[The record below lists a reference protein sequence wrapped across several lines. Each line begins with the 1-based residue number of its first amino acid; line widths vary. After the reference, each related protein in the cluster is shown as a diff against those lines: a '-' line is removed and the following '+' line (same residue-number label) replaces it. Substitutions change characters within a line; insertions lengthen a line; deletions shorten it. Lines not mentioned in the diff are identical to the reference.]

1 MSPALHGF
9 CTNLAPGLLGRCLM
23 AARGGGRV
31 GGMQKFSPTQH
42 ARSQT
47 APQPPPKPLDRPAKT
62 APETRP
68 PARVRRFDDVF

>member
-1 MSPALHGF
+1 
-9 CTNLAPGLLGRCLM
+9 
-23 AARGGGRV
+23 
-31 GGMQKFSPTQH
+31 MQKFSPTQH

-68 PARVRRFDDVF
+68 PARVKRFDDVF